1 MREVILKGVGDGA
14 NEVTEHPVRGTPVLR
29 LSSRSHCA
37 TLHGR
42 PPAARPPPLVGLPCL
57 LASLLVPWSLLM
69 LLCLVPSAPRPCSL
83 LHAVYMYI
91 HTSLPILSFTSTLL
105 PVHTSFLLHYTPLP
119 IPLLPCCPLQH
130 QSALCILVV
139 ATHSHIGHMIG
150 STCLAGTWHGLLRL
164 VLFGF
169 PSAR

>member
-1 MREVILKGVGDGA
+1 MSGELPFCA
-14 NEVTEHPVRGTPVLR
+14 PVRP
-29 LSSRSHCA
+29 
-37 TLHGR
+37 R
-42 PPAARPPPLVGLPCL
+42 PAPHLTVVPLPLVLLP
-57 LASLLVPWSLLM
+57 SSDSLVPQSHSM
-69 LLCLVPSAPRPCSL
+69 LPGPSSHSPASSPRPLPHGSL

-91 HTSLPILSFTSTLL
+91 HTYLPILSFTSTLL
-105 PVHTSFLLHYTPLP
+105 LAHTHLLLHYIPLP
-119 IPLLPCCPLQH
+119 TSLLPCCPPQH